1 VEILRQRSSVRVSAC
16 HYLNVI
22 SPQVVC
28 VSVQH
33 LEHLGESAP
42 LDWFQTMAGMPVEIK
57 LSHENQVLPPGK
69 WGSLMMAGHGCNASH
84 CVSIKQWQSIAA
96 AACRRM
102 RTKGPPFCDERDSE
116 DTEAARALAK
126 DQA

>member
-1 VEILRQRSSVRVSAC
+1 MEILRQLSSVRVSAC

-22 SPQVVC
+22 SPRKCASVRERAAPMC

-69 WGSLMMAGHGCNASH
+69 WGPLRMAGHGCNASH
-84 CVSIKQWQSIAA
+84 GESIKLAINSSSSVPADA
-96 AACRRM
+96 
-102 RTKGPPFCDERDSE
+102 DEG
-116 DTEAARALAK
+116 TPLL
-126 DQA
+126 